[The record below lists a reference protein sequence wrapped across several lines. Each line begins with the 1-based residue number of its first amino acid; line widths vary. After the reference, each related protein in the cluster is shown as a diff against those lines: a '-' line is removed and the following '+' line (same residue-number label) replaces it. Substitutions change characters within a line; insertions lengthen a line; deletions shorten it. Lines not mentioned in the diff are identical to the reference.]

1 MELRN
6 ISTMGM
12 EIFPSQGRC
21 PLEHFENFGV
31 TSEADLWRVIFCLE
45 FLLKYSFL
53 RVRADETR
61 HMDDSLLLVLSYAPL
76 LLWFCVACFVLVCE
90 MAVSVYVVL
99 ELSLSASFSLAAPY
113 PL

>member
-1 MELRN
+1 
-6 ISTMGM
+6 
-12 EIFPSQGRC
+12 
-21 PLEHFENFGV
+21 
-31 TSEADLWRVIFCLE
+31 
-45 FLLKYSFL
+45 
-53 RVRADETR
+53 
-61 HMDDSLLLVLSYAPL
+61 MDDSLLLVLSYAPL